1 MKAVTKWFAIIGIS
15 LFMLFVLLFWAG
27 LRVNSTPSY
36 PVGLYWVVDKTPE
49 KGDLVTFCPVDNGV
63 FQLAKERFYITAG

>member
-49 KGDLVTFCPVDNGV
+49 KGD
-63 FQLAKERFYITAG
+63 